1 MKKYDLLII
10 GGGCAGL
17 AAAIAAFE
25 QGISK
30 IALVERSDVLGGIL
44 NQCIHSGFGLER
56 YGKELTGPE
65 FARALLDEFCK
76 ISVDV
81 YTDTTVLNLTK
92 DTAVISGKG
101 GYGKLRFDAV
111 ILACGCR
118 ETPIGALPVTGT
130 RPAGIFT
137 AGQAQSMIN
146 LKKMDIGDD
155 VLILGSGDVGLI
167 VARRLK
173 LLGKNVIA
181 VLEKS
186 DTCGGLERNRINC
199 IDAYNIPLKLNCTVT
214 EICGTGRISGV
225 YARDL
230 VTEESAYIPCKT
242 LITSVGLVP
251 ERDLLSS
258 FGDGVLPQNIFLC
271 GNCRAV
277 FDTADSAASDGAL
290 AGNLASEFIRTGT
303 RSVMPP
309 PVNAARPIGKNN
321 MLCLDCPRGC
331 ILSVENGIKKGGS
344 CKKFI
349 NG

>member
-17 AAAIAAFE
+17 AAAISAFE
-25 QGISK
+25 QGVAK
-30 IALVERSDVLGGIL
+30 IALIERSEALGGIL

-56 YGKELTGPE
+56 YGTELTGPE
-65 FARALLDEFCK
+65 FAGALLQEFRK
-76 ISVDV
+76 ISADV
-81 YTDTTVLNLTK
+81 YTDTTVISLTK
-92 DTAVISGKG
+92 NNAVISGKDG
-101 GYGKLRFDAV
+101 FMELGFDAV

-118 ETPIGALPVTGT
+118 ETPIGSLPVTGT

-186 DTCGGLERNRINC
+186 DTCGGLERNRVNC
-199 IDAYNIPLKLNCTVT
+199 LDAYNIPLKTNCTVT
-214 EICGTGRISGV
+214 EICGTGRITGV
-225 YARDL
+225 YIKDL
-230 VTEESAYIPCKT
+230 ITDESSYIPCKT

-251 ERDLLSS
+251 ERDLLGS
-258 FGDGVLPQNIFLC
+258 FGDSALPVNIFLC

-277 FDTADSAASDGAL
+277 FDTADTASADGETAGRL
-290 AGNLASEFIRTGT
+290 AAEFLKTGKRTFVPLPE
-303 RSVMPP
+303 SAV
-309 PVNAARPIGKNN
+309 RPLKENEL
-321 MLCLDCPRGC
+321 LCLDCPRGC
-331 ILSVENGIKKGGS
+331 ILTLANGRKTGGS
-344 CKKFI
+344 CRKFI
-349 NG
+349 